1 MKLILLL
8 QCLHRQ
14 ILEGECERKRRQEY
28 EECAQGFSKTIIL
41 IIHYQVCN

>member
-14 ILEGECERKRRQEY
+14 ILEGGHKRKRRQDY
-28 EECAQGFSKTIIL
+28 EERAQGFSKTIIL
-41 IIHYQVCN
+41 IIRYQNC